1 MVVVVPLCRPQLP
14 HPQEEHDDDDVR
26 GAPRYGAVPE
36 RAESESEVLTADPLL
51 IVLLRVLLTE
61 HCSGSDR
68 IRRRGG
74 SAGAMR
80 TVR

>member
-1 MVVVVPLCRPQLP
+1 MMMSAAR
-14 HPQEEHDDDDVR
+14 R
-26 GAPRYGAVPE
+26 ATAPSRNE
-36 RAESESEVLTADPLL
+36 QSESEVLTADPLL
-51 IVLLRVLLTE
+51 IVLLRVLTE

>member
-1 MVVVVPLCRPQLP
+1 MMMMSAAR
-14 HPQEEHDDDDVR
+14 R
-26 GAPRYGAVPE
+26 ATAPSRNE
-36 RAESESEVLTADPLL
+36 QSESEVLTADPLL